1 MRLKPRKKKARRL
14 SYRKNW
20 KSCSTAR
27 TKVRLPLPSLQPSSA
42 LRLLFEALPP
52 ARPCSVSVRLAF
64 SCLAVVPSGQ
74 GDFLHLPLV
83 DASLPFERYA
93 RPFGDHAQPSWVGPI
108 FDSWYEAREQCHLQL
123 RLLCRYSFWPGFPQW
138 FACCCPDFRS

>member
-52 ARPCSVSVRLAF
+52 ARPCGVSVRLAF

-74 GDFLHLPLV
+74 GDSRLPFV

-93 RPFGDHAQPSWVGPI
+93 LPFGDHAQPSSAGPTVESS
-108 FDSWYEAREQCHLQL
+108 DAA
-123 RLLCRYSFWPGFPQW
+123 G
-138 FACCCPDFRS
+138 